1 MFPVGRPVA
10 EIIPQRHS
18 SRIFNEASLAAEQVR
33 PLESFMRSVQ
43 TGPFGTPVRLALAAA
58 TADDPGALRSLGT
71 YGLIKHAAGFIIGAT
86 GPGEKNLENYG
97 YALETIVLYAT
108 QLGLGTCWLGGNF
121 TKASFAS
128 QIKATR
134 DEIVPAVIAVGYTS
148 EANLARDWLRRQAK
162 ADTRQPWEKLF
173 FDASFATALSIAEAG
188 PYAQPL
194 EMLRLA
200 PSGKN
205 YQPWRIVRQG
215 NGFHFYLQRTAGY
228 GRGSAV
234 ALVMGLVDLPRV
246 EIGIAMSHFELT
258 ARELGLKG
266 KWEIQAPSGD
276 GRDAAPEYVITW
288 VG

>member
-1 MFPVGRPVA
+1 MYPFDRPVV

-18 SRIFNEASLAAEQVR
+18 SRIFNEAKLTAEHVR
-33 PLESFMRSVQ
+33 LLESFMRSVQ
-43 TGPFGTPVRLALAAA
+43 TGPFGTPVRFALAAA

-86 GPGEKNLENYG
+86 GPGVKNLENYG

-128 QIKATR
+128 QIRAAR
-134 DEIVPAVIAVGYTS
+134 DEIVPAVIAVGYSS
-148 EANLARDWLRRQAK
+148 EANLARDRLRQQAK

-173 FDASFATALSIAEAG
+173 FDASLATALSMAAAG
-188 PYAQPL
+188 PYARPL

-215 NGFHFYLQRTAGY
+215 NCFHFYLPRTAGY
-228 GRGSAV
+228 GQGSAA
-234 ALVMGLVDLPRV
+234 ALVMGLADLPRV

-258 ARELGLKG
+258 ARELGLNG
-266 KWEIQAPSGD
+266 QWEIQAPPWAD
-276 GRDAAPEYVITW
+276 QTTTLEYIATW